1 MYEYV
6 KEKHDNSHFV
16 FPFYKKIYLKF
27 STLLINPMS
36 VYSILGK
43 NSAKREKYNVAS
55 HNTKVLKN
63 IKMSG

>member
-36 VYSILGK
+36 IYSILGK
-43 NSAKREKYNVAS
+43 NSAKREK
-55 HNTKVLKN
+55 T
-63 IKMSG
+63 